1 MSFNEKSKAKK
12 IASKTLIRIILIL
25 VLLIEA
31 YPFLWNIMNSLK
43 TNTEFMTDPMAIPRG
58 LAWDNYVRAY
68 VKSELGDYIGNSFLV
83 TILTLAITLFCAVPC
98 SYALVRYRFFGG
110 QLILGVFM
118 TAMFISGNYIIVPL
132 FLQMKSL
139 HMLNSVPGLAFV
151 YASYQIP
158 MAVFLLS
165 GYMSGIP
172 RDYEEAANLDGCGP
186 FAVLRHVI
194 IPLSRP
200 GIATISLLTVMTAF
214 NEYPIALVA
223 LSTPEVRTR
232 PVGLANLFQIQQYA
246 TDWGAMF
253 AGLVIAMVPTVILF
267 LICEKQLLK
276 GITVGGIKG

>member
-1 MSFNEKSKAKK
+1 MSFNDKIKAKK

-58 LAWDNYVRAY
+58 LAWDNYARAY

-98 SYALVRYRFFGG
+98 SYALVRYQFFGG

-139 HMLNSVPGLAFV
+139 HMLNSVPGLSFV

-223 LSTPEVRTR
+223 LSTPEVRTL